1 MEKYRLTLER
11 NGSKDAQND
20 KTIINTI
27 YEKPDFPIIEKN
39 CQKIV
44 MYMYLIQF
52 FWGSRTIAREENCP
66 LS

>member
-11 NGSKDAQND
+11 NGRKDAQND

-27 YEKPDFPIIEKN
+27 DEKPDFPIIEKN

-44 MYMYLIQF
+44 M
-52 FWGSRTIAREENCP
+52 
-66 LS
+66 